1 MIKMNLGSAKIRDPK
16 TKQFNPI
23 AGLIGESA
31 YQTAVRLGTF
41 SGTEKEWNDYIKTE
55 REKALEDIR
64 KAGEDL
70 TKSLPEDYVKMTEDV
85 ASLKEDLGDYKNGH
99 EYMPIINGQY
109 VNGSTGVFIN
119 DNSWSRTDYVDCSK
133 YSILVFENNTK
144 TSRYNAFYNAN
155 KEFVSNLNLDKIGEN
170 IIVVPQNATYFV
182 LSNETS
188 KLNDV
193 LLKSKLNLDIKTIL
207 EKIGNATDIKFV
219 FEDGYYIDSST
230 GEKKADSSWKCSG
243 KVELPSNAKKLIIS
257 FYGQNTNNPY
267 NAFYDSD
274 NNRIGKINI
283 LANTSNQCFI
293 IPNDAKYFSIS
304 VVKSATIS
312 VKSDLL
318 GFKELNYSQEEYD
331 NNKFIIQR
339 NSLNTTIHSISRMG
353 FSNDGYPKESIN
365 AFKKAI
371 KMGFDAIRCNY
382 RITSDGVPVSL
393 HDANINSKNARMKNG
408 TTITSP
414 VDVDTLTFDTINKT
428 YNFSTSG
435 GINYPITKFEDV
447 VKLCKKTG
455 TTLYVEMKIIPTNA
469 QCDTLITIVKKY
481 GMEKNV
487 QFIGFNAS
495 QESVSAIKYIAEN
508 SNVLRVGIML
518 DNFNDSA
525 IQRIGTI
532 RASNVSVFI
541 WGWDTM
547 DLTGYIDTLISN
559 GIEYEMGTIDTKEG
573 IISYFDTDVNN
584 YCIGVESNSIVASK
598 VIIESVIN

>member
-1 MIKMNLGSAKIRDPK
+1 MRGDDAYNILNKKIKNQSERIKETVNEYLKENPVQSGATEEQAQQI
-16 TKQFNPI
+16 KQN
-23 AGLIGESA
+23 
-31 YQTAVRLGTF
+31 T
-41 SGTEKEWNDYIKTE
+41 D
-55 REKALEDIR
+55 
-64 KAGEDL
+64 
-70 TKSLPEDYVKMTEDV
+70 DV
-85 ASLKEDLGDYKNGH
+85 ASLKEDLGDYKNGY

-193 LLKSKLNLDIKTIL
+193 LLKSKLNLDIETIL

-257 FYGQNTNNPY
+257 FYGQNTNNSY

-339 NSLNTTIHSISRMG
+339 NLLNTTIHSISRMG

-414 VDVDTLTFDTINKT
+414 VDVDTLTFDTINET